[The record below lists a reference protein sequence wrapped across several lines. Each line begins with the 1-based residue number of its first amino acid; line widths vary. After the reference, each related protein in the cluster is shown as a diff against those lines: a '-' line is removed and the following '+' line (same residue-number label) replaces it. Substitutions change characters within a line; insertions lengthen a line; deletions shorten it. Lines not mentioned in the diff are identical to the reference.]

1 MAEPMRARGP
11 ARHPAPRRPRIPHPH
26 LAPRP
31 AETAEDLLVP
41 APPPPAA
48 ADPLHDSEGWTPAAV
63 PLVRPDSRWRRDAER
78 PSTAERTLRAALHVG
93 LVVNLGVLVASRW
106 LPGTTLGGWKYDGDD
121 ILLAAAVL
129 LSGYALLAVGRL
141 SRRGDKDV

>member
-11 ARHPAPRRPRIPHPH
+11 ARQPAPRRPRIPHPH

-31 AETAEDLLVP
+31 AEKAEDFVVP

-48 ADPLHDSEGWTPAAV
+48 AAPLHDSEGWTPAAV

-78 PSTAERTLRAALHVG
+78 PSTAERTLRAALLVG
-93 LVVNLGVLVASRW
+93 LVVNLAVLVASRW
-106 LPGTTLGGWKYDGDD
+106 LPGSTLGGWKYDGDD

-129 LSGYALLAVGRL
+129 LSGYALLAAGRL
-141 SRRGDKDV
+141 SRRGLKDD